1 MDSGQLQ
8 FLSDLIKSLIP
19 SHVRSK
25 ENQIVDDL
33 ANIGIDLEGMELICQ
48 ASIHRMHP
56 ILQRCKEKAVAI
68 DSSPDGVIVQLRC
81 QMERI
86 DDDHHGTNHVTC
98 TCPSLPS
105 APCIYPN
112 TMTTRAPLLLVR
124 PALAFHPLDGSVQ
137 WINLYSAHVCPPPPM
152 IFAP

>member
-33 ANIGIDLEGMELICQ
+33 ANIGIDLEGMELIFQ

-56 ILQRCKEKAVAI
+56 IL
-68 DSSPDGVIVQLRC
+68 
-81 QMERI
+81 
-86 DDDHHGTNHVTC
+86 
-98 TCPSLPS
+98 
-105 APCIYPN
+105 
-112 TMTTRAPLLLVR
+112 
-124 PALAFHPLDGSVQ
+124 
-137 WINLYSAHVCPPPPM
+137 
-152 IFAP
+152 